1 MISWY
6 QIQALFIDKLS
17 LIYGKE
23 EATNLFYW
31 SIEEAFGISRISYAM
46 TKNELLSNSQQKEL
60 QIVLERLAKEEPI
73 QYIFNRAYC
82 REQAFYVNK
91 NVLIPRSETES
102 LIALIADKYRDK
114 PVRIL
119 DIGTGS
125 GCIAIN
131 LQKELPKA
139 QVLAVDISEAAIEI
153 AKKNAKQ
160 LQTSVRFEQVDIL
173 NTDIWSFVEDA
184 SLDIIVSNP
193 PYVRNSE
200 KLQMRKNVL
209 DFEPSEALFVKD
221 ENPLVFYEAI
231 ANFSMQKLK
240 KTATLFF
247 EINEYLAEETQALLS
262 KKGFQQIEIIKDIYE
277 KNRFVLAKYRI

>member
-23 EATNLFYW
+23 EAANLFYW
-31 SIEEAFGISRISYAM
+31 SVEEAFGISRISYAM

-82 REQAFYVNK
+82 REQAFYVDK

-139 QVLAVDISEAAIEI
+139 QILAVDISEAAIEI

-160 LQTSVRFEQVDIL
+160 LQTSVRFKQVDIL

-193 PYVRNSE
+193 PYVRETE

-247 EINEYLAEETQALLS
+247 EINEYLAEETQVLLS

-277 KNRFVLAKYRI
+277 KNRFVSAIK